1 MRLRCYCLAMRRIE
15 RIALHAKELRWE
27 PLGKVL
33 PAALEALGL
42 VADDEATD
50 GEITLR
56 DLGEDGC
63 IVQMGHSALARR
75 AACAIATRAGVNLM
89 VYEVVGSA
97 GEKRNRFRTQAHK
110 ATAKGELKPAEGK
123 ELDLEDEG
131 QKWGGGSLADQA
143 ERVLEE
149 FAQLAGG
156 QVRALSLGFKKRPA
170 GRPSTPRVSTLL
182 GYLQKSRHHE
192 AHPQPDGRVELRIE
206 LAAGGK
212 QTSFCTAK
220 EHEELL
226 RLLGGAKK

>member
-1 MRLRCYCLAMRRIE
+1 MRRIE
-15 RIALHAKELRWE
+15 RIALHSKDLRWE

-42 VADDEATD
+42 VADDDATD

-56 DLGEDGC
+56 DRGDDGC
-63 IVQMGHSALARR
+63 IIQMGHTALARR
-75 AACAIATRAGVNLM
+75 AALAIATRAGVTLM
-89 VYEVVGSA
+89 IYEVVGSA
-97 GEKRNRFRTQAHK
+97 GEKRNRFRTQAQK
-110 ATAKGELKPAEGK
+110 ATAKGELRPAEGK

-149 FAQLAGG
+149 FGQLEGG
-156 QVRALSLGFKKRPA
+156 QVRALSLGYKKRPA
-170 GRPSTPRVSTLL
+170 GRPSTPRVGTLL
-182 GYLQKSRHHE
+182 ASLQKAKHHE
-192 AHPQPDGRVELRIE
+192 AVPQPGGRVELRIE

-212 QTSFCTAK
+212 QTSYCSAA
-220 EHEELL
+220 EHEELE